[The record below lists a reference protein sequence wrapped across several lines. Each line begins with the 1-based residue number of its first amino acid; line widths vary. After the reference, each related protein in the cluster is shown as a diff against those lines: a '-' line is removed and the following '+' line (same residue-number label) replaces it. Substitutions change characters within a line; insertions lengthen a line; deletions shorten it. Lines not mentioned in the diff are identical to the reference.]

1 MEGSLGEFD
10 VCQVA
15 SPQPS
20 SLDWAPPFPGGCWD
34 SRQVTLFEAL
44 QSFLHPGCAEAA
56 GEGGRAPLQGLGE
69 G

>member
-1 MEGSLGEFD
+1 MFVRSHLHSPLLWTGLHLSRGGGGE
-10 VCQVA
+10 
-15 SPQPS
+15 
-20 SLDWAPPFPGGCWD
+20 GCWD

-56 GEGGRAPLQGLGE
+56 GGGGRAPLQGLGGE